1 MLVEEVDSIEREK
14 RSLPPACT
22 AIACMQPPIE
32 EVEEDAMNIKEEYEC
47 I

>member
-22 AIACMQPPIE
+22 AIACTQPTIE
-32 EVEEDAMNIKEEYEC
+32 EVEGEAIRQ
-47 I
+47 